1 MSILNLN
8 GPAGRAPRNQKTTK
22 IWLGVGLLV
31 AVLGIGSTFAA
42 SISINAGTST
52 EFGQGVE
59 RTVYCGG
66 SQTITVAPITTYRN
80 SSSDTDPAGTF
91 WLSGIAVTNVPTACD
106 GVDFEF
112 STYNKTDNSSPF
124 TIASNINSKTATTP
138 TVYWRVGGTGLP
150 IFNSLTRFSTTD
162 KACQAY
168 GSAKTATFGGLL
180 SLSNTSYS
188 DPCGVAYLTNVTSTS
203 FQINFVN
210 GGSTTT
216 NPDVATNNLSR
227 IVVQTQPDTF
237 GVTALSGTTPTYGL
251 VNS

>member
-8 GPAGRAPRNQKTTK
+8 GPAGRAPRSKKATK
-22 IWLGVGLLV
+22 VWLGIGLLV

-42 SISINAGTST
+42 SISINAGTNT

-80 SSSDTDPAGTF
+80 SSSGTDPAGTF

-112 STYNKTDNSSPF
+112 SVYNATSGSSALTMATVSSSP
-124 TIASNINSKTATTP
+124 AVTP
-138 TVYWRVGGTGLP
+138 TVYWKAAGLNMHYVDSSQKNATVG
-150 IFNSLTRFSTTD
+150 
-162 KACQAY
+162 CQAY
-168 GSAKTATFGGLL
+168 THGHDSATYGAIL
-180 SLSNTSYS
+180 SLSNTAYS
-188 DPCGVAYLTNVTSTS
+188 DPCAVAYLTNVTSTS
-203 FQINFVN
+203 FQIYLRD
-210 GGSTTT
+210 GGTSST
-216 NPDVATNNLSR
+216 NPDVATNNMSR

-237 GVTALSGTTPTYGL
+237 GGTALSGITYAL
-251 VNS
+251 VNSI

>member
-8 GPAGRAPRNQKTTK
+8 APQGRAPRNQKTTK

-42 SISINAGTST
+42 NISINAGTNT

-66 SQTITVAPITTYRN
+66 SQIITVAPITTYRN
-80 SSSDTDPAGTF
+80 SSSVTDPAGTF

-112 STYNKTDNSSPF
+112 SVYDATSGSSALTMATNSTHS
-124 TIASNINSKTATTP
+124 TSATTP
-138 TVYWRVGGTGLP
+138 TVYWRTGVVTGQH
-150 IFNSLTRFSTTD
+150 FVTSGAKTGSTG
-162 KACQAY
+162 CQAY
-168 GSAKTATFGGLL
+168 SALNNNAAYGGLL
-180 SLSNTSYS
+180 SLSNTAYS
-188 DPCGVAYLTNVTSTS
+188 DPCAVAYLTNVTATS
-203 FQINFVN
+203 FQINLRD
-210 GGSTTT
+210 GGTSSTT
-216 NPDVATNNLSR
+216 PDVATNNMSR

-237 GVTALSGTTPTYGL
+237 GVTALSGFTYAL
-251 VNS
+251 VNSI

>member
-8 GPAGRAPRNQKTTK
+8 GPAGRAPRSKKATK
-22 IWLGVGLLV
+22 VWLGVGLLV

-42 SISINAGTST
+42 SISINAGTNT

-80 SSSDTDPAGTF
+80 SSSGTDPAGTF

-112 STYNKTDNSSPF
+112 SVYDATTGSSAL
-124 TIASNINSKTATTP
+124 TMATVGGKTATAP
-138 TVYWRVGGTGLP
+138 TVYWKTGVTGQH
-150 IFNSLTRFSTTD
+150 FVTSSAKTGSTG
-162 KACQAY
+162 CQAY
-168 GSAKTATFGGLL
+168 TSANNNATYGGLL
-180 SLSNTSYS
+180 SLSNTAYS
-188 DPCGVAYLTNVTSTS
+188 DPCAVAYLTNVTSTS
-203 FQINFVN
+203 FQINLRD
-210 GGSTTT
+210 GGTSST
-216 NPDVATNNLSR
+216 NPDVATNNMSR

-237 GVTALSGTTPTYGL
+237 GATALSGITYAL
-251 VNS
+251 VNSI

>member
-8 GPAGRAPRNQKTTK
+8 GPAGRAPRSKKATK
-22 IWLGVGLLV
+22 VWLGVGLLV

-42 SISINAGTST
+42 SISINAGTNT

-66 SQTITVAPITTYRN
+66 SQIITVAPITTYRN
-80 SSSDTDPAGTF
+80 SSSATDPAGTF

-112 STYNKTDNSSPF
+112 SVYDATSGSSAL
-124 TIASNINSKTATTP
+124 TMAKIGSITATTP
-138 TVYWRVGGTGLP
+138 TVYWRTGASAVLH
-150 IFNSLTRFSTTD
+150 FVTSGAKTGSTG
-162 KACQAY
+162 CQAY
-168 GSAKTATFGGLL
+168 SAAKSNATYGGLL
-180 SLSNTSYS
+180 SLSNTAYS
-188 DPCGVAYLTNVTSTS
+188 DPCAVAYLTNVTATS
-203 FQINFVN
+203 FQINLRD
-210 GGSTTT
+210 GGTSST
-216 NPDVATNNLSR
+216 NPDVATNNMSR

-237 GVTALSGTTPTYGL
+237 GATALSGTYGL

>member
-8 GPAGRAPRNQKTTK
+8 APQGRAPRNQKTTK

-42 SISINAGTST
+42 SISINAGTNT

-80 SSSDTDPAGTF
+80 SSSGTDPAGTF
-91 WLSGIAVTNVPTACD
+91 WLSGIAVTNVPTSCD

-112 STYNKTDNSSPF
+112 SVYDATTGSSAL
-124 TIASNINSKTATTP
+124 TMATVNGKTATAP
-138 TVYWRVGGTGLP
+138 TVYWRTGVTNQH
-150 IFNSLTRFSTTD
+150 FVTSSAKTGSTN
-162 KACQAY
+162 CQAY
-168 GSAKTATFGGLL
+168 TALNNNATYGGLL
-180 SLSNTSYS
+180 SLSNTAYS
-188 DPCGVAYLTNVTSTS
+188 DPCAVAYLTNVTSTS
-203 FQINFVN
+203 FQINLRD
-210 GGSTTT
+210 GGTSST
-216 NPDVATNNLSR
+216 NPDVATNNMSR

-237 GVTALSGTTPTYGL
+237 GVTALSGTTYAL
-251 VNS
+251 VNSI

>member
-8 GPAGRAPRNQKTTK
+8 APQGRAPRNQKTTK

-42 SISINAGTST
+42 SITINPGSTT

-66 SQTITVAPITTYRN
+66 SNTITVAPITTYRN
-80 SSSDTDPAGTF
+80 SSSGTDPGGTF
-91 WLSGIAVTNVPTACD
+91 WLSGIVVSNVPTLCD

-112 STYNKTDNSSPF
+112 SVYNATSGSSAL
-124 TIASNINSKTATTP
+124 TMATVGGATATTP
-138 TVYWRVGGTGLP
+138 TVYWKAAGSNMHYVYSWQKNATVG
-150 IFNSLTRFSTTD
+150 
-162 KACQAY
+162 CQAY
-168 GSAKTATFGGLL
+168 TYGNNYATYGAIL
-180 SLSNTSYS
+180 SLSNTAYS
-188 DPCGVAYLTNVTSTS
+188 DPCAVAYLTNVTSTS
-203 FQINFVN
+203 FQINLRD
-210 GGSTTT
+210 GGTSSS
-216 NPDVATNNLSR
+216 NPDVASNNLSR

-237 GVTALSGTTPTYGL
+237 GATALNSGTYGL

>member
-8 GPAGRAPRNQKTTK
+8 GPAGRGPRSKKATK
-22 IWLGVGLLV
+22 VWLGVGLLV

-42 SISINAGTST
+42 NISINAGTNT

-66 SQTITVAPITTYRN
+66 TQTITVAPITTYRN

-91 WLSGIAVTNVPTACD
+91 WLSGIAVSNVPSACD

-112 STYNKTDNSSPF
+112 STFNKTDGSSAL
-124 TIASNINSKTATTP
+124 TIATVNSKTATTP
-138 TVYWRVGGTGLP
+138 TVYWRVGTGLP
-150 IFNSLTRFSTTD
+150 IFTSGNRYLNAS
-162 KACQAY
+162 CQLY
-168 GSAKTATFGGLL
+168 GNAKTATFGGLL

-188 DPCGVAYLTNVTSTS
+188 DPCGVAYLTNVTATS
-203 FQINFVN
+203 FQINFKDGN
-210 GGSTTT
+210 SSTT
-216 NPDVATNNLSR
+216 NPDVATNNMSR
-227 IVVQTQPDTF
+227 IVVQTQPDTY
-237 GVTALSGTTPTYGL
+237 GATALSGTTPTYGL

>member
-42 SISINAGTST
+42 SISINAGTNT

-66 SQTITVAPITTYRN
+66 SYTITVAPITTYRN
-80 SSSDTDPAGTF
+80 SSSGTDPAGTF
-91 WLSGIAVTNVPTACD
+91 WLSGIAVTNVPTTCD

-112 STYNKTDNSSPF
+112 SVYDATTGSSAL
-124 TIASNINSKTATTP
+124 TMATVNGKTATAP
-138 TVYWRVGGTGLP
+138 TVYWRTGVTNQH
-150 IFNSLTRFSTTD
+150 FVTSSAKTGSTN
-162 KACQAY
+162 CQAY
-168 GSAKTATFGGLL
+168 TALNNNATYGGLL
-180 SLSNTSYS
+180 SLSNTAYS
-188 DPCGVAYLTNVTSTS
+188 DPCAVAYLTNVTSTS
-203 FQINFVN
+203 FQINLRD
-210 GGSTTT
+210 GGSSYT
-216 NPDVATNNLSR
+216 NPDVATNNMSR

-237 GVTALSGTTPTYGL
+237 GGTALSGTTYAL
-251 VNS
+251 VNSI